1 MKLTVANKI
10 GLITLLMS
18 LLVVAAS
25 LAGLN
30 GVNNLTK
37 SLDFITT
44 QAWDAADGA
53 MEGTIELQ
61 AELLATE
68 RMLNG
73 ALSVSEG
80 SKIIKESAAGATVA
94 LDRMMASGL
103 MDQSQI
109 NELNS
114 KLGKYRSSRESV
126 ISSFKE
132 LSGSDNI
139 AKNPSYIK
147 VKSELDQAASGLLG
161 YLEILD
167 ESGDSKVEGEAENIS
182 NAQST
187 AYSSVIIAIIAGI
200 IFSLFSYF
208 AALKT
213 IVKPIR
219 NVADN
224 LQSIAQ
230 QGGDLT
236 RSIEVKGN
244 DEIADLANAFNLFME
259 STSQIIE
266 QVKQSSGEITNESS
280 VLNQI
285 IEDTNN
291 GAMSQKAETEQV
303 ASAVTEL
310 VATVSSVASHAD
322 DASKVSKTADNNSEQ
337 GKKRV
342 QETVSNIQ
350 KLSQDM
356 DQATSVINEVQAGAQ
371 NIGSVLDVIKGIA
384 EQTNLLALN
393 AAIEAARAGEQ
404 GRGFAVVADE
414 VRTLASRTQESTT
427 EIQAMIDSLQD
438 GTKNA
443 VNVISKSHVQTE
455 ESAKSATLADAAL
468 DEIVSAISSISEINH
483 QIAIATKE
491 QEIASSMI
499 GTNAENIYSIAEAT
513 ADKASAAQ
521 ASTMQLLSRSSD
533 MAELVSKFKT

>member
-1 MKLTVANKI
+1 
-10 GLITLLMS
+10 MS
-18 LLVVAAS
+18 LLVVAAG

>member
-18 LLVVAAS
+18 LLVVAAG

-103 MDQSQI
+103 IDQSQI
-109 NELNS
+109 NELIS

-161 YLEILD
+161 YLEILE
-167 ESGDSKVEGEAENIS
+167 ESGDSKVEGEAKNIS

-187 AYSSVIIAIIAGI
+187 AYSSVIITIIAGI

-236 RSIEVKGN
+236 RSIEIKGN

-259 STSQIIE
+259 STSHIID
-266 QVKQSSGEITNESS
+266 QVKKSSSEISNESS

-291 GAMSQKAETEQV
+291 GAMNQKAETEQV

-322 DASKVSKTADNNSEQ
+322 DASKVSKTADSNTDQ

-350 KLSQDM
+350 KLSLDM

-521 ASTMQLLSRSSD
+521 SSTMQLLSRSSD